1 MNPGDAP
8 EQKNEVPKQEAS
20 SADASTTQEPT
31 PPVVT
36 NSPTETAA
44 PSAPAEETTWY
55 HPNQSGDDP
64 EMPQDMAVALPEPE
78 IPDVQWTASEYIAH
92 EKSVLWYVAF
102 VVVAIVVGALAYL
115 VTKDIVM
122 VVVVLVAF
130 ASFGVMATR
139 NPRMRDYALDSKG
152 VHIGEKFYPYNRF
165 KSYSLATLGDSRS
178 VDFMPLERFRPPITI
193 YMSDEQESMI
203 LAKLSGILPYE
214 ERRQDTVDWLMHRL
228 RF

>member
-8 EQKNEVPKQEAS
+8 EQKNEAPKQEIP
-20 SADASTTQEPT
+20 SAGATATQEPV

-36 NSPTETAA
+36 DSPVETT
-44 PSAPAEETTWY
+44 PNTPAEETVWY
-55 HPNQSGDDP
+55 HPDQPGTDP
-64 EMPQDMAVALPEPE
+64 EIPQDMIMALPEPE
-78 IPDVQWTASEYIAH
+78 SADVQWTTSEYIAH
-92 EKSVLWYVAF
+92 EKSMLWYVAF
-102 VVVAIVVGALAYL
+102 VVVAVVLGALAYL

-139 NPRMRDYALDSKG
+139 RPRMRDYMLDDKG
-152 VHIGEKFYPYNRF
+152 VHIGEKFYPYSRF
-165 KSYSLATLGDSRS
+165 KSYSLATLGNSRS

-203 LAKLSGILPYE
+203 LEKLSGILPYE
-214 ERRQDTVDWLMHRL
+214 ERRQDTIDWLMHRL